1 MILLAKVALG
11 VGSAMVMAGAY
22 TFHEGVIR
30 IDVDEHRPQGEHIHF
45 WVPATVVPLALHLV
59 PPREMERATQQAKQL
74 LPVMRTLTRELGKYP
89 DVTFVEVRDR
99 EEHVQIQTHEGK
111 LQIDVEDPGETVHI
125 VCPLAVIQH
134 VAEQLDSELPGA

>member
-30 IDVDEHRPQGEHIHF
+30 IDVDEHRSEGSHIHF
-45 WVPATVVPLALHLV
+45 WVPATVVPLALHLA
-59 PPREMERATQQAKQL
+59 PRHQIDRATLQAGEFM
-74 LPVMRTLTRELGKYP
+74 PMVRTLTKELGKYP
-89 DVTFVEVRDR
+89 DVTFVEVRDH
-99 EEHVQIQTHEGK
+99 EEHVHIQTHEGS

-125 VCPLAVIQH
+125 LCPLAVIQD
-134 VAEQLDSELPGA
+134 VADQLDSERPGA